1 MLRARHSSNVTYADL
16 LVLFKSRG
24 FAARLSTT
32 LFIKSFFIATELDKG
47 QTAMIR
53 SAIKM
58 RRTAVSFIAMAAL
71 AMLVSLASAAV
82 AEDTYSLRLSEKEGQ
97 LAHTGD
103 AMWMKWLMWDV
114 GFQRMV
120 ARNSPYLELT
130 NESTSTKNITEFHIT
145 IGDNRFNFADA
156 GGSLAMLGS
165 TTPGFTLSSSTL
177 NGAGDELIVN
187 VGNGGLKP
195 GESVRFKVKLGID
208 ASFAA
213 QYAASFGQSL
223 PDYRTVFFD
232 MNGVNVYDGT
242 TKSSAADNS
251 KAYVVF
257 DPNFKS
263 GTSTFPDE
271 AVAVSQ
277 FFNSNLRAYTE
288 LDPVNLFQLDGTP
301 IPEPTSVGLMMLGL
315 AGFFLRSR
323 SRGR

>member
-1 MLRARHSSNVTYADL
+1 
-16 LVLFKSRG
+16 
-24 FAARLSTT
+24 
-32 LFIKSFFIATELDKG
+32 
-47 QTAMIR
+47 
-53 SAIKM
+53 
-58 RRTAVSFIAMAAL
+58 MAAL
-71 AMLVSLASAAV
+71 ATLVSLTSTSNAQEAW
-82 AEDTYSLRLSEKEGQ
+82 SLRLSEKEGQ

-114 GFQRMV
+114 GYQRMV
-120 ARNSPYLELT
+120 SRNSPYFELT
-130 NESTSTKNITEFHIT
+130 NESSSTKNITEFHIT

-213 QYAASFGQSL
+213 AYAASFGQSL

-232 MNGVNVYDGT
+232 MNGINVYDGT
-242 TKSSAADNS
+242 VHNSAADNS

-257 DPNFKS
+257 DPNVKS

-271 AVAVSQ
+271 VVPVGQ

-288 LDPVNLFQLDGTP
+288 SDPVNLFELEGAP
-301 IPEPTSVGLMMLGL
+301 VPEPTSAGLILLGM
-315 AGFFLRSR
+315 AGFFFKSR